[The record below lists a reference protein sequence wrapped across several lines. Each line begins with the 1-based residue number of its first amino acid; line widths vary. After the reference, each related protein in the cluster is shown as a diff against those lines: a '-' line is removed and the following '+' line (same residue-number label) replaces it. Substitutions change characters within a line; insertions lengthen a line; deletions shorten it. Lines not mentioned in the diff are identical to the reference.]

1 MQRNLITAVLI
12 SSSAVSGCYASH
24 LRPER
29 DAASPPPLDAFVADA
44 PEHDAGSRD
53 AGRPTTDTGPCP
65 HDYIIFPSCTPAELQ
80 MCFDRA
86 WAQAAGAIPH
96 VSCVQLGDTYAT
108 CAAADSCDSTG
119 RCLCNAS
126 RICATNEVCV
136 SDTPDGPT
144 RCQRFCTAD

>member
-12 SSSAVSGCYASH
+12 SSSAVSGCHASH

-144 RCQRFCTAD
+144 RCRRVCTTD